1 MIISSHLCLL
11 TDGSFAHFPIA
22 EVDDV
27 TGVVVSL
34 RLCPEGL
41 EEIGGMTFVGGVMLC
56 GVPSNVSGVTCSGR
70 DDFARQMAAYGVM
83 PGHGPVCVM
92 RGADLNTFCGSFVK
106 QSKF

>member
-22 EVDDV
+22 EIDEH
-27 TGVVVSL
+27 GVVVSL

-56 GVPSNVSGVTCSGR
+56 GVPSNVSGVTCSCR
-70 DDFARQMAAYGVM
+70 DDFARQMAAYGVH
-83 PGHGPVCVM
+83 PGHGPVCIM